1 MTEPLVDLTDK
12 IILVTGASG
21 GMGRSHVELLTGLG
35 ATVIAT
41 DVFAPEGPAAWNTEL
56 NVTDGSAWAR
66 VMDGIKERFGRL
78 DVLVNNA
85 AIYQLDEID
94 TMTEDDLRRTLDI
107 NLIGPILGIQSAL
120 ALLGEGSSVI
130 NLSSLAGLKGHAGAV
145 AYSTSKFGILGATRS
160 LAHQLGPRG
169 IRVNAICPGGIDTPM
184 ISEEARQGGGWV
196 LKNPIRRVGR
206 PVEVSN
212 MVAFLASDASSY
224 CTGHEFVV
232 DGGQAS

>member
-1 MTEPLVDLTDK
+1 MTEPLVDLTGR
-12 IILVTGASG
+12 IALVTGAGG
-21 GMGRSHVELLTGLG
+21 GMGRTHVQLLTDLG
-35 ATVIAT
+35 AQVIAT
-41 DVFAPEGPAAWNTEL
+41 DVFVPEGPAVWNTEL
-56 NVTDGSAWAR
+56 NVTDRAAWQQ
-66 VMDGIKERFGRL
+66 VMDSIKDRFGRL

-85 AIYQLDEID
+85 AIYRLDDIE
-94 TMTEDDLRRTLDI
+94 TMTEDDLRLTLDI
-107 NLIGPILGIQSAL
+107 NLIAPILGVQAAL
-120 ALLGEGSSVI
+120 PLMGEGGSII
-130 NLSSLAGLKGHAGAV
+130 NLSSLAGLKGHAGAI

-169 IRVNAICPGGIDTPM
+169 IRINAICPGGIDTPM

-196 LKNPIRRVGR
+196 LKNPIRRVGQ
-206 PVEVSN
+206 PIEISK